1 MLIVDMPMPIVCADC
16 PICICINGRKPA
28 YCKAVLVDDDNI
40 VDGTMWKETD
50 PNSIPD
56 WCPIKGELVRCG
68 ECRYK
73 FEKETFDGLVKCV
86 LHNAFYDADY
96 YCGYGERKDGEH
108 EIPKNR

>member
-1 MLIVDMPMPIVCADC
+1 MLRVDMPMPIVCADC
-16 PICICINGRKPA
+16 PICICLNGRKPA

-68 ECRYK
+68 ECKYWEEESTFCLNK
-73 FEKETFDGLVKCV
+73 DGCYGSETT
-86 LHNAFYDADY
+86 ADWF
-96 YCGYGERKDGEH
+96 CADGERKDGERRT
-108 EIPKNR
+108 E

>member
-16 PICICINGRKPA
+16 PICICLNGRKPA

-68 ECRYK
+68 ECRWWSKDEPDDEYGYCYNGK
-73 FEKETFDGLVKCV
+73 IIGSTKENWHCADGKRKEKEND
-86 LHNAFYDADY
+86 
-96 YCGYGERKDGEH
+96 
-108 EIPKNR
+108 